1 MLSMVVSMIRF
12 LVFVILLSS
21 CTITHRH
28 GELPKLKLDTD
39 IADDVEIKLKED
51 GLIVKFE
58 WEI

>member
-1 MLSMVVSMIRF
+1 MIRF